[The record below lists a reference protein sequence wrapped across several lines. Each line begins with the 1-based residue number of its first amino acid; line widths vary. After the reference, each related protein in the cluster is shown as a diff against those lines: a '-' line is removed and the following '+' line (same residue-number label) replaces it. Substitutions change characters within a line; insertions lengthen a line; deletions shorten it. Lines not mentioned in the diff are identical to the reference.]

1 VSDERV
7 TIDRRFNGPPDSG
20 NGGYVCG
27 LLAGRIDGAA
37 EVTLRRP
44 PPLDTPLRIER
55 LESGAVALRDV
66 ETLIAEGA
74 PASVEIEVPQPLTY
88 AEAQA
93 ASNSYPGHEKHIF
106 DQCFV
111 CGPRRGPGDGLRIFP
126 GWVAG
131 RKLVAAPWTPDPSLA
146 GEGGAVR
153 PEFVWASLDCP
164 GAWAMFD
171 EKGFER
177 AVVLGR
183 LAARLLA
190 PVRPGEPCVVVGW
203 PLGEDGR
210 KLYAGTALFG
220 EDGDLRAFARAT
232 WVRIA

>member
-1 VSDERV
+1 MSDAI
-7 TIDRRFNGPPDSG
+7 TIDRRFRGPPESG

-27 LLAGRIDGAA
+27 RLAAFIDGAA
-37 EVTLRRP
+37 EITLRKP
-44 PPLDTPLRIER
+44 PPLGRPLDAARHD
-55 LESGAVALRDV
+55 GGVALLDG
-66 ETLIAEGA
+66 ETVIAEGVA
-74 PASVEIEVPQPLTY
+74 AALDLEVPEAVSPADA
-88 AEAQA
+88 AEA
-93 ASNSYPGHEKHIF
+93 SSSYPGHEKHIF

-131 RKLVAAPWTPDPSLA
+131 RRLVAAPWTPDPSLA
-146 GEGGAVR
+146 GEDGAVR

-190 PVRPGEPCVVVGW
+190 PVRPDEACVAIGW
-203 PLGEDGR
+203 PLGEEGR
-210 KLYAGTALFG
+210 KLYSGTALFG
-220 EDGDLRAFARAT
+220 DGGALKAFARAT

>member
-1 VSDERV
+1 MSDDRV
-7 TIDRRFNGPPDSG
+7 TIDRRFRGPPDSG

-27 LLAGRIDGAA
+27 RLAAYVDGAA
-37 EVTLRRP
+37 EVTLRKP
-44 PPLDTPLRIER
+44 PPLDTPL
-55 LESGAVALRDV
+55 AVVASSEGLTLREGDTV
-66 ETLIAEGA
+66 IAEGA
-74 PASVEIEVPQPLTY
+74 PAAVEIDVPTPVTF
-88 AEAQA
+88 AEAQT

-131 RKLVAAPWTPDPSLA
+131 RKLVAAPWTPHASLA
-146 GEGGAVR
+146 GEDGAVR

-220 EDGDLRAFARAT
+220 EGGHLRAFARAT

>member
-1 VSDERV
+1 MAERIV
-7 TIDRRFNGPPDSG
+7 IDQRFRGPPESA

-27 LLAGRIDGAA
+27 LLASLIGGPA
-37 EVTLRRP
+37 EATLRHP
-44 PPLDTPLRIER
+44 PPLDRPLAVER
-55 LESGAVALRDV
+55 LDGGAVALRNV
-66 ETLIAEGA
+66 ETLVAEAA
-74 PASVEIEVPQPLTY
+74 PATVEIEVPLPLTY
-88 AEAQA
+88 AEAEA
-93 ASNSYPGHEKHIF
+93 ASSSYPGHEKHIF

-146 GEGGAVR
+146 GEDGAVR

-190 PVRPGEPCVVVGW
+190 PVRSGERCVVVGW
-203 PLGEDGR
+203 PLGEERR
-210 KLYAGTALFG
+210 KMYAGTALFG
-220 EDGDLRAFARAT
+220 ADGALKAFARAT